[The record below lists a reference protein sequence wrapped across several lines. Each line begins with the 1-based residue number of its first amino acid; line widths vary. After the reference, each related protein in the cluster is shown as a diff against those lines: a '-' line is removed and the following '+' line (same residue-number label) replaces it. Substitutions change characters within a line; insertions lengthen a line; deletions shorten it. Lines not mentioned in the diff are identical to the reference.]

1 MTRVRGIAGLAV
13 GLALSSLLALSASAQ
28 QTGQSPGQPM
38 GQTPQGRDCQT
49 VRTCNFTRTGDVRG
63 CLSSY
68 SCRAC
73 RMVAVKCTL
82 PNTAACREMRCD
94 WGG

>member
-1 MTRVRGIAGLAV
+1 MALARRIAGLAV
-13 GLALSSLLALSASAQ
+13 GLGLCVLCIAGASAQ
-28 QTGQSPGQPM
+28 QAGQS
-38 GQTPQGRDCQT
+38 PQGRDCQT

-68 SCRAC
+68 SCRTC
-73 RMVAVKCTL
+73 RVVAVKCTL

>member
-1 MTRVRGIAGLAV
+1 MFGSLAFQRVWFAAS
-13 GLALSSLLALSASAQ
+13 AMLLALAGAGGAFAQ
-28 QTGQSPGQPM
+28 QPGASN
-38 GQTPQGRDCQT
+38 QGRDCQT
-49 VRTCNFTRTGDVRG
+49 VRTCNFTKTGSVRG

-73 RMVAVKCTL
+73 RPVTVRCTL
-82 PNTAACREMRCD
+82 PGGICQELRCD

>member
-1 MTRVRGIAGLAV
+1 MAFARTFV
-13 GLALSSLLALSASAQ
+13 GLGCALVAATALLTSSPTAAQ
-28 QTGQSPGQPM
+28 QA
-38 GQTPQGRDCQT
+38 GQTPQGQAQQGRDCQT

-68 SCRAC
+68 TCRSC
-73 RMVAVKCTL
+73 RMVTIKCTL
-82 PNTAACREMRCD
+82 PNTGACREMRCD